1 MALNQ
6 PRIDSFTFKITA
18 SNGVAYDAHL
28 SLEGDQE
35 AGSQRYLACYFRN
48 ESDNTSDFQFL
59 SGPDIVDVS
68 TSTMTDLNL
77 NAAITSINEEIQRVF
92 GAATDGIPTSGYE
105 RILWVLKNG
114 LRVTNNVISR
124 I

>member
-6 PRIDSFTFKITA
+6 PRIDSFTFKITDTD
-18 SNGVAYDAHL
+18 GVVYDAHL
-28 SLEGDQE
+28 SLEGDQTE
-35 AGSQRYLACYFRN
+35 GAVRYLACYFRN
-48 ESDNTSDFQFL
+48 ENNQTADFQFL
-59 SGPDIVDVS
+59 SGPNILNVSETDI
-68 TSTMTDLNL
+68 TDLNL
-77 NAAITSINEEIQRVF
+77 NAAIRTINDEIQRVF

-114 LRVTNNVISR
+114 LTVSNNVISR